1 MDSNDI
7 STPPETITTPSS
19 GSTQKPLFG
28 GVPAPLS
35 HVPTEHQKTME
46 CNNLTFSSEFDS
58 GNLKKVKFDD
68 RSNEYHLYQ
77 TRDAQDTAYEAPYTT
92 WFHFNVKGA
101 KPGQLAHFVIMNM
114 NKQNR

>member
-1 MDSNDI
+1 MESNDI
-7 STPPETITTPSS
+7 SPLPETTTTHSS
-19 GSTQKPLFG
+19 ESSKGPGVNNVPPPL
-28 GVPAPLS
+28 A
-35 HVPTEHQKTME
+35 HVPTEHQRTME